1 MVSLLKPNRKNSLT
15 ILLVHSMAKLKY
27 EIKQISEIG
36 HKVID
41 TSTNECMWDLANGSN
56 VFTFE
61 EAENMIEQL
70 LAEEY

>member
-1 MVSLLKPNRKNSLT
+1 
-15 ILLVHSMAKLKY
+15 MAKLKY
-27 EIKQISEIG
+27 EIKQISEVG

-41 TSTNECMWDLANGSN
+41 TSTNECMWDIAHGSN